1 MSVDNQSVDLSAL
14 KINREAPQTNS
25 GGGGGKGKYII
36 IAICIIALAGAYY
49 YFEGSNFSF
58 RAEEVD
64 VTTAS
69 LTSPSQANAVLTA
82 SGYVVAQ
89 RKASV
94 SSKATGRL
102 ESLYAIEGDQLK
114 QGAIIGRIESSDVE
128 AVLAQTRASVEV
140 AKANL
145 QSSIADLDDAK
156 LNADRQKSM
165 HAQGATTTL
174 DLTNSE
180 ARVKR
185 AQAAVS
191 SSEASVKVAEANVQ
205 SAQVQVENTYIRAPF
220 DGTVLNKNAN
230 VGEVITSLGAAA
242 GSRGAVVTL
251 ADMSSLE
258 VEADVSESNIER
270 LKSDQQCEITLD
282 AFPEKRYRGFLSKII
297 PTADRAK
304 ATVLTKVR
312 FTERDN
318 RVLPEMSAKVIFL
331 KDNTSVESD
340 NVPPK
345 LTVPLSAITTRN
357 GKKVVFIMK
366 NDKVTESKVEL
377 GEEMT
382 GLMEIKSGLNP
393 GDKVVLNPSEK
404 LSSGSSVKLKK

>member
-1 MSVDNQSVDLSAL
+1 MSSVDNQHVDLSAL
-14 KINREAPQTNS
+14 RINRSTPPQPASS
-25 GGGGGKGKYII
+25 GNGKYIVLLI
-36 IAICIIALAGAYY
+36 GILALVGGYY
-49 YFEGSNFSF
+49 YVSTSNFSF
-58 RAEEVD
+58 TSEEVE
-64 VTTAS
+64 VVSAS
-69 LTSPSQANAVLTA
+69 MTSPSQANAVLTA

-114 QGAIIGRIESSDVE
+114 KGAVIGRIESSDVE
-128 AVLAQTRASVEV
+128 ATLSQANASVEV

-145 QSSIADLDDAK
+145 QNSVVELDDAK

-165 HAQGATTTL
+165 NAQGATSTL
-174 DLTNSE
+174 DLTNAQ
-180 ARVKR
+180 ARVRR
-185 AQAAVS
+185 AQAAVL
-191 SSEASVKVAEANVQ
+191 SSEASIKVAEANVR

-270 LKSDQQCEITLD
+270 LQQDQQCEITLD

-304 ATVLTKVR
+304 ATVLTKIR
-312 FTERDN
+312 FTERDE
-318 RVLPEMSAKVIFL
+318 RVLPEMSAKVLFL
-331 KDNTSVESD
+331 KDNSSVES
-340 NVPPK
+340 NNLPPK
-345 LTVPLSAITTRN
+345 LTVPASAILSRK
-357 GKKVVFIMK
+357 GKKVVFVMK
-366 NDKVTESKVEL
+366 NDKVTESTVEIGEDL
-377 GEEMT
+377 G
-382 GLMEIKSGLNP
+382 GLIEIKSGLTA
-393 GDKVVLNPSEK
+393 GEKVVINPSDK
-404 LSSGSSVKLKK
+404 LTNGTSVKLKK